1 MSIYQHGF
9 SKMWSNVCISS
20 DFSKS
25 LVSLFIS
32 QSVLCWCEISE
43 CMFHAN
49 WLDSDITVS
58 PINRLSWNSSDKSDM
73 IRGSIVGWL
82 VDNYHFSSAGVCSVA
97 VGETS
102 VRFLYTYIILE
113 SLFLDCS
120 MQNWSTSLIVSGEV
134 VLWRRLAEAW
144 RIIVW
149 SPCGDGPPTTDA
161 TQPWGAH
168 KYVSPGLVGFA

>member
-1 MSIYQHGF
+1 MLIYILIHMSIYQHGF
-9 SKMWSNVCISS
+9 SKMWRNVCTSS

-43 CMFHAN
+43 CMLNAN

-82 VDNYHFSSAGVCSVA
+82 VDN
-97 VGETS
+97 
-102 VRFLYTYIILE
+102 
-113 SLFLDCS
+113 
-120 MQNWSTSLIVSGEV
+120 
-134 VLWRRLAEAW
+134 
-144 RIIVW
+144 
-149 SPCGDGPPTTDA
+149 
-161 TQPWGAH
+161 QPLTRP
-168 KYVSPGLVGFA
+168 SPGGRTNMFRQVWWGLHSQWNCNNAKTDFGQSPGWENSTPKSLLFTPILWHF